1 MDDGKV
7 AANIMIAGK
16 IYPMR
21 IDVED
26 EEIFKKAEASIQN
39 RIAERYNDEY
49 SHIERQDILAITL
62 LNVTAELLEYKE
74 LNNKRRYTIEK
85 IDRELGVYLE
95 KQCSLDNIE

>member
-16 IYPMR
+16 IYPVR

-26 EEIFKKAEASIQN
+26 EEIYKKAEVSIQN
-39 RIAERYNDEY
+39 RITEKYRGDY
-49 SHIERQDILAITL
+49 SHVERQDILAITL
-62 LNVTAELLEYKE
+62 LNVTADLLKYEE
-74 LNNKRRYTIEK
+74 LNDERRSTVKK
-85 IDRELGVYLE
+85 INDKLGIYLE